1 MLNCLLVGAGG
12 FAGAVLRYLLSLV
25 PVPEPAGF
33 PLVTL
38 FINVTGALVIG
49 VLTGLAGKAEGI
61 SPQLLLLL
69 KVGVCGGFTT
79 FSTFALETTNL
90 FGGGK
95 AGAGVLYILLSVGL
109 CLLAVLLGK
118 ALVRA

>member
-38 FINVTGALVIG
+38 FINVIGALVIG
-49 VLTGLAGKAEGI
+49 VLAGLAGKAEGL
-61 SPQLLLLL
+61 SPELLLLL

-90 FGGGK
+90 FSGGK
-95 AGAGVLYILLSVGL
+95 AGVGVLYILLSVGL